1 MSNKPFFLALIQAFD
16 ALWQEGVHVLVFKN
30 RDKTISKSK
39 KGHLFSALLIFK
51 DRVMVTFSKGE
62 ECYHFSYDVKK
73 DEFMFNDQVFDASFY
88 H

>member
-39 KGHLFSALLIFK
+39 KGHLFSALLIFTA
-51 DRVMVTFSKGE
+51 RALCTFSNAGTL
-62 ECYHFSYDVKK
+62 YQYSYKVKDGVALYK
-73 DEFMFNDQVFDASFY
+73 D
-88 H
+88 

>member
-39 KGHLFSALLIFK
+39 KGHLSSALL
-51 DRVMVTFSKGE
+51 
-62 ECYHFSYDVKK
+62 
-73 DEFMFNDQVFDASFY
+73 
-88 H
+88 